1 MCFHLCAQMLQPAA
15 QPRFR
20 GITHIFIDCDDCLY
34 QNGWAT
40 ARRITQSIGAY
51 TATLGVSKDRAYQLY
66 KEHGTC
72 LKGLLVERILDEA
85 GAEEFLTEVHKIDYS
100 EIEPDARL
108 REVLSAVL
116 GVAPCWVFTAS
127 ASEHAARCMAKLGVG
142 GLPWQGIIDTR
153 ACSLESKHAR
163 SSFEAAMR
171 IAGATDPAACLFCDD
186 SVKNIQ
192 AASAFGWRTVLVG
205 RTDRDT
211 GAEVRCAE
219 AEAHLASIHGLAELL
234 GVAPAEGADGEARE

>member
-1 MCFHLCAQMLQPAA
+1 MLLPAA

-51 TATLGVSKDRAYQLY
+51 TATLGDRAYQLY

-108 REVLSAVL
+108 RE
-116 GVAPCWVFTAS
+116 APCWVFTAS
-127 ASEHAARCMAKLGVG
+127 ASEHAARCM
-142 GLPWQGIIDTR
+142 GIIDTR
-153 ACSLESKHAR
+153 AR
-163 SSFEAAMR
+163 R
-171 IAGATDPAACLFCDD
+171 IEEQT
-186 SVKNIQ
+186 
-192 AASAFGWRTVLVG
+192 
-205 RTDRDT
+205 
-211 GAEVRCAE
+211 E
-219 AEAHLASIHGLAELL
+219 
-234 GVAPAEGADGEARE
+234 